1 MRVLASKEIKAVS
14 GAGLITSVLSTGAK
28 GLYYVGKGLV
38 STTGS
43 LFRILI

>member
-1 MRVLASKEIKAVS
+1 MRVLEVKEVKAVS
-14 GAGLITSVLSTGAK
+14 GAGLITSVVSTGAK

-38 STTGS
+38 KTTGT